1 MADVEVWLRGPVR
14 GVDPL
19 LMPVAHTLIQVAE
32 DVPRIVAGLSTAAL
46 RRRPGGVA
54 SVAFHLRHIAGSID
68 RLRTYARGESLS
80 GAQLAA
86 ARDEANDETPLD
98 ASALVAGV
106 RAAVDG
112 ALEQIRSTSGS
123 SLPEARKVG
132 RAGLPSTVVG
142 LLFHCAEHALRHS
155 GQALTTAAIVRST
168 EK

>member
-1 MADVEVWLRGPVR
+1 MTDVEVWLRGPVR

-32 DVPRIVAGLSTAAL
+32 DAPRIAAGLSPEDL

-80 GAQLAA
+80 EAQLAA
-86 ARDEANDETPLD
+86 ARAEAEDETRP
-98 ASALVAGV
+98 SGPALVANV
-106 RAAVDG
+106 QKAIDG
-112 ALEQIRSTSGS
+112 ALEQIRSTSS
-123 SLPEARKVG
+123 KSLPEGRKVG
-132 RAGLPSTVVG
+132 RAGLPSTVGG

-155 GQALTTAAIVRST
+155 GQALTTAAIVRGGG
-168 EK
+168 K